1 MSNKDHRSE
10 TFVERVLALLE
21 ERFHWL
27 GKNIDEPVSGADTVD
42 SLVDLHRGLTEQRNA
57 IHRNEQHTDQ

>member
-21 ERFHWL
+21 ERFPWL
-27 GKNIDEPVSGADTVD
+27 GKNIDEPVSGAETVD

-57 IHRNEQHTDQ
+57 IDRNEQHTNQ